1 MIKTRVIKLEVI
13 EGPNERDHRLSSMHS
28 IRS

>member
-1 MIKTRVIKLEVI
+1 MIKTRVIKLQVT
-13 EGPNERDHRLSSMHS
+13 EGQNERDHRLPSMHS